1 MQIINQCWKV
11 PHARNKRLH
20 KQASVLWHQHILRD
34 LHGSVH
40 GNDKMIHPQIQ
51 TSSMTISV
59 LQTLIGSGNN
69 WPLANIT
76 GLVLGALL
84 VTIGTCPLVSA
95 LTKCHH
101 QPQYVKMYR
110 AHQ

>member
-1 MQIINQCWKV
+1 M
-11 PHARNKRLH
+11 
-20 KQASVLWHQHILRD
+20 VLCM
-34 LHGSVH
+34 VMN
-40 GNDKMIHPQIQ
+40 NDKIIHPQIE
-51 TSSMTISV
+51 TSTMTIYV

-69 WPLANIT
+69 WALANIT